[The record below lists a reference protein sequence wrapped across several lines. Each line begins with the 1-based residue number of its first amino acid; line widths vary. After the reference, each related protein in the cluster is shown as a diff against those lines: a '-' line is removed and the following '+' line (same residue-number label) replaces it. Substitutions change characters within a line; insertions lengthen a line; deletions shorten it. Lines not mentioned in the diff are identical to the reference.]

1 LYKNLFNPHK
11 KSILMVHKYQK
22 HVCFYKNAPFSAV
35 H

>member
-1 LYKNLFNPHK
+1 LHKNLFNPLK

-22 HVCFYKNAPFSAV
+22 HVLYKNAHISAV